1 MPSHNH
7 DTRSLTSTG
16 LARLLARLDPDRDQA
31 AIEYEHLRRA
41 LIKFFDWRGVWPPE
55 ECADETIDRLSRK
68 LEQITVENVKNY
80 AHGIARLVLL
90 ERRRGPVFSSI
101 DAEPIPGSVSSP
113 ETSPSE
119 QDDQRQECFDECLA
133 QVQDDGRSLLLSYYK
148 GERQGKIA
156 NRRQLAVSLGVSE
169 SALRNRVQRLRD
181 RIDHCVQAC
190 VSTRTETSVR

>member
-1 MPSHNH
+1 MPSQNH
-7 DTRSLTSTG
+7 DSRSLTSAG

-31 AIEYEHLRRA
+31 AIEYERLRRA

-68 LEQITVENVKNY
+68 LEQIAVDDVKNY

-90 ERRRGPVFSSI
+90 ERRRGPVFS
-101 DAEPIPGSVSSP
+101 PI
-113 ETSPSE
+113 EAE
-119 QDDQRQECFDECLA
+119 QDLRSSSESGSSDQHDRRQDCFDDCLA
-133 QVQDDGRSLLLSYYK
+133 QVQDDGRSLLLRYYE

-156 NRRQLAVSLGVSE
+156 NRRHLAVSLGVSE

-181 RIDHCVQAC
+181 RIDRCVQAC
-190 VSTRTETSVR
+190 VSTWTETSVR

>member
-1 MPSHNH
+1 MASQTH
-7 DTRSLTSTG
+7 DTRSLTADG

-31 AIEYEHLRRA
+31 AVEYERLRRA

-68 LEQITVENVKNY
+68 LEQITVDDVKNY

-101 DAEPIPGSVSSP
+101 DAQPALTSSAESFP
-113 ETSPSE
+113 VE
-119 QDDQRQECFDECLA
+119 QHDQRQDCFDDCLA
-133 QVQDDGRSLLLSYYK
+133 RVPGDSRSLLLSYYA

-156 NRRQLAVSLGVSE
+156 NRRQLAVGLGVSE
-169 SALRNRVQRLRD
+169 NALRSRVQRLRD
-181 RIDHCVQAC
+181 RIDHCVHAC
-190 VSTRTETSVR
+190 ESARTETNVG